1 MKARGHCFILLGIA
15 LLACN
20 CKKDDI
26 VISIDNE
33 VVYITPIWEYPLHT
47 NGSYSNSIIKANL
60 VFGPTILLGTTEGPD
75 NRYLTAV
82 DMRNAEFM
90 WKWND
95 IYQAPTEYFDIQHFY
110 RQGNLFIYQV
120 GSRSYCIDL
129 SDGSTYWKIRR
140 DVSLD
145 TEITGFGPTYFLS
158 GRSVDTLEEYKVT
171 VGYQGNIET
180 GELEQ
185 FLIPFYDQGFIPQT
199 LRLGDVTA
207 MLPVEE
213 NNTKYL
219 VVIYQQQVSDIAEFQ
234 SYMGLYN
241 YDTKEWVYDSV
252 VLNDPVWYGVLIW
265 EPTLYNDKIYMNI
278 GHDIVCHDYRTG
290 EFIWKQE
297 FTQDFLFSGITVQD
311 GMVLGNCEDTYL
323 YNMDPESGN
332 IIWKEK
338 TAGTSSSIRYLNGIV
353 YLSGGSTGNIHA
365 IDTQNGRTI
374 WRLDAARYKDG
385 SNDFKADLYTI
396 AGTDGEPDRL
406 IIFTYNT
413 AYCIEAHQ

>member
-1 MKARGHCFILLGIA
+1 MIKLSRFMLLFTVA
-15 LLACN
+15 LLASN
-20 CKKDDI
+20 CSKDDI
-26 VISIDNE
+26 VIGDNDE
-33 VVYITPIWEYPLHT
+33 VVYIAPIWEYPLHS
-47 NGSYSNSIIKANL
+47 NGSYSNSIIRANL
-60 VFGPTILLGTTEGPD
+60 VFDNTVLVGTTEGSGD
-75 NRYLTAV
+75 RYLTAI
-82 DMRNAEFM
+82 DLITAEFK

-95 IYQAPTEYFDIQHFY
+95 IYQAPTERFDIRHFY

-129 SDGSTYWKIRR
+129 NDGSTYWKIRR
-140 DVSLD
+140 DVSFH
-145 TEITGFGPTYFLS
+145 TEITGFGFTYFIK
-158 GRSVDTLEEYKVT
+158 GRSVDTLEEYKVK

-234 SYMGLYN
+234 SYLGLFN
-241 YDTKEWVYDSV
+241 YDAQEWVYDRI
-252 VLNDPVWYGVLIW
+252 VLNNPVQGGVLRTVPI
-265 EPTLYNDKIYMNI
+265 LYSGRIYMNI

-374 WRLDAARYKDG
+374 WRLDAEKYKDG
-385 SNDFKADLYTI
+385 SNDFKPDLYTI
-396 AGTDGEPDRL
+396 VGKDDEPDRL
-406 IIFTYNT
+406 IIFTHNT